1 MTKSQIPN
9 PKFQDSSSATARLS
23 FVICHLSFIV
33 RPWAWLLPLLL
44 FAFALRLYR
53 LDAQSIWWD
62 EAISVHLSTASI
74 GEIIANRAGNLHP
87 PLYFLLLKGWVA
99 LAGISPFSVRFLSAW
114 SSTLLIPGLYAFG
127 RRWIGRRAGLIA
139 ATLAAI
145 SPLYL
150 VYAQEA
156 RVYAMLP
163 LVYLVLLALVRWLD
177 LSDARSGWAHWLLLA
192 VVEVLA
198 LGLHYLSLLA
208 VAYVLITLIVRLYRR
223 RAELMRLLAV
233 QGLVILCLLPWLVAV
248 LRHAD
253 ALTTR
258 LGLSNWRAEPVTP
271 VHYLRLLWTFQ
282 LTGLTGLIADPA
294 AIGLTSGVAL
304 LMVGVLIPALAS
316 RAARRTI
323 AGLLF
328 DWLVPL
334 AAAFV
339 AWHVRPLSH
348 PRYVILFTPA
358 LLLLFAG
365 ALDRLLESSRLA
377 RSLAALLAA
386 ALVATSALGL
396 FWYHS
401 PRFDKDDAR
410 GTASAIAARS
420 TVDDLVLVPPED
432 WSVPYYYQGPGRVEM
447 VWPGDGPADWERLA
461 TLTRDTTTAFLV
473 DYYRATR
480 DPRSLHPFALES
492 AGSLRERLSY
502 KGLRVRVYELDQP
515 VAPPR
520 LAPADADFGPLRLT
534 AAWIEPGP
542 PADTAVALALRW
554 RAEEPTGNRYRV
566 GLRLRDPD
574 GWELAADDDWL
585 LDTDAL
591 PSDRWTGGQ
600 EISTYH
606 TLPLVPGTPPLT
618 YTLSLGIYTTDD
630 EDIIH
635 PLDLLDTAGN
645 PRGQSYEVGTVTLAP
660 ALGLDDDPYGV
671 APDLPQLPE
680 PAVLADGLLLE
691 AAALE
696 PRTAAPGQSVFIT
709 LRWRAATSPLPD
721 LRPALTLAQGGSK
734 LVTDESA
741 PSGGRYPTDRWQ
753 AGEVVIEHRRVSIPP
768 TVGGGSVEAAIE
780 LEDRRAVLG
789 NVEITAGE
797 HVFTP
802 PPIANEVHVQFGGP
816 PDDPDQAIAELL
828 GYDLA
833 PGPYTSGQ
841 PILLTLYWRARQ
853 DAASADYT
861 IFTHVLAEDGH
872 LVAQHDGSPA
882 NGTRPTPGWL
892 VDEVVVDP
900 HDITFREPY
909 TGPAR
914 IEVGLYDPATLGRV
928 PTESGDTFVLLPTTL
943 TILEP

>member
-9 PKFQDSSSATARLS
+9 PEFQDSSPATARLS
-23 FVICHLSFIV
+23 FVICHFSFTV
-33 RPWAWLLPLLL
+33 RLWALLLPLLL

-62 EAISVHLSTASI
+62 EAISVYLSTSTLA
-74 GEIIANRAGNLHP
+74 EIVVNRAGNLHP

-99 LAGISPFSVRFLSAW
+99 LAGTSPFSVRFLSAW
-114 SSTLLIPGLYAFG
+114 SNTLLIPGLYVFG
-127 RRWIGRRAGLIA
+127 RRWLGRRAGLIA

-156 RVYAMLP
+156 RVYAILP
-163 LVYLVLLALVRWLD
+163 LVYLVLLALVRQ
-177 LSDARSGWAHWLLLA
+177 LSLPAGRSDWRHWLLLA
-192 VVEVLA
+192 TVEVLA
-198 LGLHYLSLLA
+198 LGLHYISFLA
-208 VAYVLITLIVRLYRR
+208 IAYVLTTLIVRLHRR

-233 QGLVILCLLPWLVAV
+233 QGLVILCLLPWLMAV

-258 LGLSNWRAEPVTP
+258 LGMSNWRAEPVTP
-271 VHYLRLLWTFQ
+271 AHYLRLLWTFQ

-294 AIGLTSGVAL
+294 AIGLTFGVAL
-304 LMVGVLIPALAS
+304 LMVGALIPTLAS
-316 RAARRTI
+316 RTARQTLADR
-323 AGLLF
+323 LF

-339 AWHVRPLSH
+339 AWRFRPLSH

-365 ALDRLLESSRLA
+365 TLDRLLDSARFA

-386 ALVATSALGL
+386 VLVATSALGL
-396 FWYHS
+396 FWYHT
-401 PRFDKDDAR
+401 PRFAKDDAR

-420 TVDDLVLVPPED
+420 TADDLVLVPPED
-432 WSVPYYYQGPGRVEM
+432 WSVPYYYPGPARVKM
-447 VWPGDGPADWERLA
+447 VWPGDGPADWEHLI
-461 TLTRDTTTAFLV
+461 TLTRETTAVFLV

-480 DPRSLHPFALES
+480 DPRSLQPFALES
-492 AGSLRERLSY
+492 AGSLSERLSF

-515 VAPPR
+515 VTPPR
-520 LAPADADFGPLRLT
+520 LSPADADFGTLRLT

-542 PADTAVALALRW
+542 PANTAVALALRW
-554 RAEEPTGNRYRV
+554 RAEEPTGDRYRV

-591 PSDRWTGGQ
+591 PGDRWTAGQ
-600 EISTYH
+600 EFTTYH
-606 TLPLVPGTPPLT
+606 TLPLAPGTPPLT
-618 YTLSLGIYTTDD
+618 YTLSLGIYSTDD

-635 PLDLLDTAGN
+635 PLDLLDAAGN
-645 PRGQSYEVGTVTLAP
+645 PRGQSFDVGTVTLAP
-660 ALGLDDDPYGV
+660 ALGLDKDPYGV
-671 APDLPQLPE
+671 APGLPQLSE
-680 PAVLADGLLLE
+680 PAELADGLLLE

-696 PRTAAPGQSVFIT
+696 PRTAAPGQSVFVT
-709 LRWRAATSPLPD
+709 LRWHAVTSPLPD
-721 LRPALTLAQGGSK
+721 LRPALTLAQENSRLLTIEG
-734 LVTDESA
+734 A

-753 AGEVVIEHRRVSIPP
+753 AGEVVLEHRRVSIPS
-768 TVGGGSVEAAIE
+768 TVIGGSVEVAIE
-780 LEDRRAVLG
+780 LEDRRVVLG
-789 NVEITAGE
+789 SVEVAAGE

-802 PPIANEVHVQFGGP
+802 PPIANEVHVQFGGRP
-816 PDDPDQAIAELL
+816 GDPDQATAELL

-841 PILLTLYWRARQ
+841 PILLTLYWHARAG
-853 DAASADYT
+853 AASADYT

-882 NGTRPTPGWL
+882 NGMRPTPGWL
-892 VDEVVVDP
+892 ADEIIVDP
-900 HDITFREPY
+900 HDMTFREPY

-914 IEVGLYDPATLGRV
+914 IEVGLYNPTTLERV